1 MMAEAAVANEFCS
14 PSIVR
19 FLSECSADDL
29 LEGFDLEAPVSDAPV
44 PDPDAATTATPITAL
59 PLVSSPPRAA
69 ASEPL
74 TVATSADLQ
83 HFIDK
88 NTNTNTKKNTVTWV
102 NRFDRWTGAF
112 HNSWT
117 KFHRKSWTEF
127 CSNVL
132 QSSGRKVVESM
143 SQEVYERCLLPW
155 IVFLREKGCS
165 HSILKDKAFDGC
177 RKLLNG
183 KAIELREMG
192 KGKKKNKADALTE
205 TEEEQLWSRRALG
218 DSSPRTLNYT
228 IFFILSQQFGTRGC
242 QEHHQ
247 ICIEHLKF
255 VCNPNGKVLFV
266 EWVEGITK
274 TDQTRG
280 AEQDRTMPSTE
291 DVFSRE

>member
-1 MMAEAAVANEFCS
+1 
-14 PSIVR
+14 
-19 FLSECSADDL
+19 
-29 LEGFDLEAPVSDAPV
+29 
-44 PDPDAATTATPITAL
+44 
-59 PLVSSPPRAA
+59 
-69 ASEPL
+69 
-74 TVATSADLQ
+74 
-83 HFIDK
+83 
-88 NTNTNTKKNTVTWV
+88 
-102 NRFDRWTGAF
+102 
-112 HNSWT
+112 
-117 KFHRKSWTEF
+117 
-127 CSNVL
+127 
-132 QSSGRKVVESM
+132 M

-155 IVFLREKGCS
+155 IGFLREKGCS

-205 TEEEQLWSRRALG
+205 TEEQLWSRRALG

-255 VCNPNGKVLFV
+255 VCDPNGKVLFV

-274 TDQTRG
+274 TRQGGLSKTERCLPQRMLSQENDRCPVRFLELLISKRPPQLRNSGPLYLLRSTCRG
-280 AEQDRTMPSTE
+280 STE
-291 DVFSRE
+291 GWKSCWPRTCCKT